1 MQFQQAIVEHLEDL
15 PIAIK
20 TPEENS
26 NGEEEEK
33 NMMEE
38 DLQISEVATTTLS
51 QDDLEE
57 NAEFQEFTR
66 YFTLILP

>member
-1 MQFQQAIVEHLEDL
+1 
-15 PIAIK
+15 
-20 TPEENS
+20 
-26 NGEEEEK
+26 
-33 NMMEE
+33 MMEE